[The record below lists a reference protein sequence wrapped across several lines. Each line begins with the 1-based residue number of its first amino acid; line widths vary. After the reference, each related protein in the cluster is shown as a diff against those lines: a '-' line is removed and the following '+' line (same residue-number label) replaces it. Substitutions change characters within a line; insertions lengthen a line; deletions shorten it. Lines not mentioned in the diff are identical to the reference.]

1 MAKLVQKTGKDGR
14 DYFIEKKKGIKG
26 ETLYGLKSRDE
37 KGVERAGA
45 YVKKLSEIT
54 EKFNKA

>member
-14 DYFIEKKKGIKG
+14 DYFIEKKKGLNG

-37 KGVERAGA
+37 KGIERAGA
-45 YVKKLSEIT
+45 YIPKLSEIA